1 MTKMT
6 DSNIAAVKKKI
17 GDNIKK
23 IRQNNNIEV
32 KTLCA
37 DLDISASAY
46 SNIERGVTD
55 ISISRIMQLADYFSV
70 HYSQIVAVDNTTVFQ
85 MSFTNNDTTTQTNF
99 ANQGPSSSA
108 EQGYQ
113 IALKQANEEN
123 AFLRSQV
130 VRLTEMLS
138 GK

>member
-1 MTKMT
+1 MT